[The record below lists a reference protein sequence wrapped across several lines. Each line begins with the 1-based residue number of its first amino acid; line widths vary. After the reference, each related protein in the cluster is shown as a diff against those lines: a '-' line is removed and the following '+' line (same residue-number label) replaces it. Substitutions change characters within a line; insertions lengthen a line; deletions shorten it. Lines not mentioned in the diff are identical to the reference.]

1 MLRFGASEDTTK
13 FLTFDLKTQKWTD
26 LAAGTFVNWA
36 VSQDGKYLHFYDRR
50 HGTKGSPAKKRAGF
64 TQPKIRAPVTN
75 LRRSTSRPND

>member
-36 VSQDGKYLHFYDRR
+36 VSQDGKYLHFTTG
-50 HGTKGSPAKKRAGF
+50 GTE
-64 TQPKIRAPVTN
+64 
-75 LRRSTSRPND
+75 LRGLRQRNALALRNPRFGRQ